1 MTLSDLCE
9 ILGKS
14 ESTLRMKFIRTQESL
29 AKKGI
34 IITKEGREPYA
45 DYTVTFPDGTKLE

>member
-14 ESTLRMKFIRTQESL
+14 ESTLRMKFTRTQETL

-34 IITKEGREPYA
+34 IITKERREPYA
-45 DYTVTFPDGTKLE
+45 DYTITFPDGTKIE

>member
-9 ILGKS
+9 LLGKS
-14 ESTLRMKFIRTQESL
+14 ESTLRMKFTRTQESL

>member
-14 ESTLRMKFIRTQESL
+14 ESTLRMKFTRTQESL

-34 IITKEGREPYA
+34 MITKEGREPYA
-45 DYTVTFPDGTKLE
+45 DYTVTFPDGTKIE

>member
-14 ESTLRMKFIRTQESL
+14 ESTLRMKFTRTQESL

-45 DYTVTFPDGTKLE
+45 DYTVTFPDGKQLE

>member
-14 ESTLRMKFIRTQESL
+14 ESTLRMKFTRTQESL
-29 AKKGI
+29 AKKDI

>member
-14 ESTLRMKFIRTQESL
+14 ESTLRMKFTRTQESL

-34 IITKEGREPYA
+34 IITKEGREPYE
-45 DYTVTFPDGTKLE
+45 DYTVTFPDGTKIE

>member
-9 ILGKS
+9 ILCKS
-14 ESTLRMKFIRTQESL
+14 ESTLRDQFPRTQEYYK
-29 AKKGI
+29 KKGI
-34 IITKEGREPYA
+34 IITRDGRGDNA

>member
-9 ILGKS
+9 LLGKS
-14 ESTLRMKFIRTQESL
+14 ESTLRMKFTRTQESL

-34 IITKEGREPYA
+34 IITKEGKEPYA
-45 DYTVTFPDGTKLE
+45 DYTVTFPDGTKIE

>member
-45 DYTVTFPDGTKLE
+45 DYTVTFPDGTKIE

>member
-14 ESTLRMKFIRTQESL
+14 ESTLRMKFTRTEESL

-45 DYTVTFPDGTKLE
+45 DYTVTFPDGTKIE

>member
-14 ESTLRMKFIRTQESL
+14 ESTLRMKFTRTQESL

-45 DYTVTFPDGTKLE
+45 DYTVTFPDGPKIE

>member
-9 ILGKS
+9 ILVKS
-14 ESTLRMKFIRTQESL
+14 ESTLRMKFTRTQESL

-45 DYTVTFPDGTKLE
+45 DYTVTFPDGTKIE

>member
-14 ESTLRMKFIRTQESL
+14 ESTLRMKFTRTQESL

-34 IITKEGREPYA
+34 IITKEGKEPYA
-45 DYTVTFPDGTKLE
+45 DYTVTFPDGTRME

>member
-14 ESTLRMKFIRTQESL
+14 ESTLRMKFTRTQESL

-45 DYTVTFPDGTKLE
+45 DYTVTCPNETKIE

>member
-1 MTLSDLCE
+1 MSLSDLCE

-14 ESTLRMKFIRTQESL
+14 ESTLRMKFTRTQESL

-45 DYTVTFPDGTKLE
+45 DYTVTFPDGTKIE

>member
-1 MTLSDLCE
+1 MTLSDLGE

-14 ESTLRMKFIRTQESL
+14 ESTLRMKFTRTQESL

>member
-14 ESTLRMKFIRTQESL
+14 ESTLRMKFTRTKESL

-45 DYTVTFPDGTKLE
+45 DYTVTFPDGTKIE

>member
-14 ESTLRMKFIRTQESL
+14 ESNLRKKKTRTQESL

-45 DYTVTFPDGTKLE
+45 DYTVTFPDGTKIE

>member
-14 ESTLRMKFIRTQESL
+14 ESTLRMKFTRTQEIL

-34 IITKEGREPYA
+34 IITNEAKEPYA
-45 DYTVTFPDGTKLE
+45 DYTVTFPDVTRME